1 VLPGDLVILWAG
13 RRAVGTNA
21 LDVEIMKRPS
31 ELRDAFTARAAGL
44 VDAKYGMLVAVEC
57 DRLAVLE

>member
-1 VLPGDLVILWAG
+1 M
-13 RRAVGTNA
+13 N
-21 LDVEIMKRPS
+21 RPS

-57 DRLAVLE
+57 DWLAVLE